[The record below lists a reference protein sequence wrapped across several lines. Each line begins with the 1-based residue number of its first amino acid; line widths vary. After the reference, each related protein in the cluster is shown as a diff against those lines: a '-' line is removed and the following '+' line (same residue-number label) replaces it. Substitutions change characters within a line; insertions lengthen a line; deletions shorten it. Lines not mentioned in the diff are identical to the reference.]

1 MYPLGLLQA
10 AVDMMRKVLNTV
22 NMDGVIVIG
31 EGEKDEVRR
40 TLRLQLPGALTFQAM
55 RTRPRCWQQ
64 ARTQQFQAVRGS
76 RQTPSAQA
84 GH

>member
-1 MYPLGLLQA
+1 
-10 AVDMMRKVLNTV
+10 MRKVLNTV

-40 TLRLQLPGALTFQAM
+40 TLRLQLPGALTSRAM
-55 RTRPRCWQQ
+55 GTRLRCWKK
-64 ARTQQFQAVRGS
+64 ARTQQLQAVHGS